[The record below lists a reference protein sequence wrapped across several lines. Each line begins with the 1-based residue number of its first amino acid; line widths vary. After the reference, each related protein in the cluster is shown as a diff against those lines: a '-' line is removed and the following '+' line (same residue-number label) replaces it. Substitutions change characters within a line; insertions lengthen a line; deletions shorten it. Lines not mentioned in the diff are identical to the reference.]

1 MSGIREYI
9 FKIVV
14 LGDGQ
19 VGKTSLVLQ
28 YTEHK
33 FNENYIMS
41 IGANFAIK
49 MIKAKDNVVIRLQL
63 WDIAGQKHFQ
73 FVRPSFF
80 RGAFA
85 AIFIFDLTSR
95 ESFDNIKK
103 WKEESGQYVPGIPIV
118 LVGNKSDLVEERVVP
133 RRSGQALA
141 LEIGA
146 DYYYETSAKTAT
158 NIEKLFIDITD
169 TLIEEHINKQ
179 PKKNSI
185 F

>member
-1 MSGIREYI
+1 MSGLREYI
-9 FKIVV
+9 FKIVI
-14 LGDGQ
+14 LGDGK

-49 MIKAKDNVVIRLQL
+49 MVHVKDNTVIRLQL
-63 WDIAGQKHFQ
+63 WDLAGQQHFQ
-73 FVRPSFF
+73 FVRPSFY

-85 AIFIFDLTSR
+85 AIFVFDLTR
-95 ESFDNIKK
+95 RDSFNSIHK
-103 WKEESGQYVPGIPIV
+103 WKEECDQYVPGVPLI
-118 LVGNKSDLVEERVVP
+118 LVGNKADLNDERVVS
-133 RRSGQALA
+133 RREGQSLA

-158 NIEKLFIDITD
+158 NIEKLFLDITD
-169 TLIEEHINKQ
+169 TLIERHITNRGQNIKL
-179 PKKNSI
+179 
-185 F
+185 